1 MQYMHAII
9 PYTFDCWANLVVHLH
24 LLKISM
30 EWLFKFAQV
39 DVKAK
44 WQLSIAMQRG
54 IYVFASWDKE
64 RKVCGDG
71 GQVVSVHAFYS
82 DDPSF
87 NLAEFNNFSVKL
99 DYSRKRKQTKSGR
112 GMPISATRE
121 NLWSAPFWAEGK
133 EWMQSVRPDLAIFHH
148 FSKILNCFGNFKSF
162 ISIWQNLEPTL
173 TQIFMLGI
181 VCISIVVDCQILKSH
196 LAIRSHWIQFTFCT
210 KPLLQYRTNFV
221 LPKWSLNDHYFK
233 ICILWVQVKAWPRV
247 MRSNLFGHSLSLS
260 LSNLVIS

>member
-1 MQYMHAII
+1 MAGVCPLVQRDRI
-9 PYTFDCWANLVVHLH
+9 FDLH
-24 LLKISM
+24 H
-30 EWLFKFAQV
+30 F
-39 DVKAK
+39 
-44 WQLSIAMQRG
+44 
-54 IYVFASWDKE
+54 E
-64 RKVCGDG
+64 RKVRSECSQCD
-71 GQVVSVHAFYS
+71 QIWR
-82 DDPSF
+82 
-87 NLAEFNNFSVKL
+87 N
-99 DYSRKRKQTKSGR
+99 
-112 GMPISATRE
+112 
-121 NLWSAPFWAEGK
+121 
-133 EWMQSVRPDLAIFHH
+133 

-196 LAIRSHWIQFTFCT
+196 LAIRSHWMHFTFCT

-260 LSNLVIS
+260 LSLKFGHKLTRWHGKKCPH